1 MAKKN
6 KLSTS
11 IVRTKAVQAEVVPR
25 DRGQA
30 EAEFKRNVAQ
40 FIEQK
45 IAEAMAGSDAQFQP
59 WFQPREITD
68 EIRRRQTVTEQQKWV
83 NYFKKY
89 GCIVCSPIARSHEH
103 TGYVIG
109 LDKEKIAELR
119 KQSLSWPK
127 VAKQIGISDSTIYKF
142 RDGKHVEL
150 PEAPEIGNGPAHLSL
165 GMCTTCFRRVKTRLE
180 ATLRLHAPASHEPMT
195 FMDSVRLAREALA
208 PSLTVLEAEGAK
220 DRRDK

>member
-25 DRGQA
+25 DREQA

-68 EIRRRQTVTEQQKWV
+68 EIRRRQTVTQQQKWV

-119 KQSLSWPK
+119 KQGLSWPK
-127 VAKQIGISDSTIYKF
+127 VAKQIGVSETTIYKF

-208 PSLTVLEAEGAK
+208 PSMAALQAEGAK
-220 DRRDK
+220 HRRDK